1 MSQIFKP
8 WVGSFIDFRCP
19 QVAGLVSRALGASEN
34 VEITDTPKSSTLL
47 NKMGPRRSSK
57 SQACNLTGSS

>member
-19 QVAGLVSRALGASEN
+19 QVAGLVSRALG
-34 VEITDTPKSSTLL
+34 DTQHFQCFRECG
-47 NKMGPRRSSK
+47 NH
-57 SQACNLTGSS
+57 